1 MAVTRAQSA
10 NIANMLQQNVKIAI
24 NKENPDLKAL
34 TTKTNGVGLV
44 ARPVSHAG
52 QRSALGDIRN
62 KVSAISI
69 DPSKKQTAIKKEIVQ
84 LSNKLQSQQ
93 SLVLNK
99 TKATS
104 SLKSL
109 IETQTD
115 YANVHLDAEEPVHK
129 PEPKIPEVLRSM
141 PSQPSTVSL
150 LPVASVPECM
160 DISDDK
166 PEAFSKALLK
176 VQDIDANDKEN
187 PQLVSEYVNDIYNYM
202 RHLEEKYMV
211 RPNYLEGQ
219 EVSGKM
225 RAILIDWLCQVHHRF
240 HLLQE
245 TLYLTVA
252 IIDRFLQLCPVPRN
266 KLQLVG
272 VTCMLIASKYEEMYA
287 PELADFVYITDNAY
301 QKKDIRDMEAKI
313 LRALDF
319 NMGKPL
325 CLHFLRRDSKA
336 GQVDAMKHTL
346 AKYLMELT
354 IVEYDMVHYNP
365 SEIAAG
371 ALCLSMLLLDGSKW
385 TDTLSHYSSYTEKD
399 LMPMVHKL
407 STLVIKADKSKLT
420 AVRTKYAS
428 SKFNKISTISEL
440 QSQTLI
446 DLSTAA
452 ETAS

>member
-1 MAVTRAQSA
+1 MAVTRSQSA
-10 NIANMLQQNVKIAI
+10 NVLQQNLKIAI

-34 TTKTNGVGLV
+34 TTKTIGLGQV

-69 DPSKKQTAIKKEIVQ
+69 DPTKKQTAIKKEIVQ
-84 LSNKLQSQQ
+84 LSNKLQPQQ

-115 YANVHLDAEEPVHK
+115 YANHVHLDAEEPVHIK
-129 PEPKIPEVLRSM
+129 PEPKIPDLLRSM

-150 LPVASVPECM
+150 VPPVKTECM
-160 DISDDK
+160 DISEDK

-202 RHLEEKYMV
+202 RHLEEKYTV
-211 RPNYLEGQ
+211 RPNYLEGL
-219 EVSGKM
+219 EVTGKM
-225 RAILIDWLCQVHHRF
+225 RSILIDWLCQVHHRF

-252 IIDRFLQLCPVPRN
+252 LIDRFLQLCPVPRS

-354 IVEYDMVHYNP
+354 IIEYDMVHHNP

-385 TDTLSHYSSYTEKD
+385 TDTLSHYSSYSESD

-407 STLVIKADKSKLT
+407 STLVIKAEKSKLT

-446 DLSTAA
+446 DLAAAA
-452 ETAS
+452 EAAS

>member
-10 NIANMLQQNVKIAI
+10 NVLIQNVKITL
-24 NKENPDLKAL
+24 NKENPDSKAL
-34 TTKTNGVGLV
+34 LTKTNGLGIGLL

-62 KVSAISI
+62 KVSAITI
-69 DPSKKQTAIKKEIVQ
+69 DPGKKQAAIKKEIVE
-84 LSNKLQSQQ
+84 LPNKLPSQQ

-99 TKATS
+99 AKATS

-109 IETQTD
+109 VDVKTTE
-115 YANVHLDAEEPVHK
+115 YGPHVHLDSEEPVH
-129 PEPKIPEVLRSM
+129 IPEAKLPGLLRSI
-141 PSQPSTVSL
+141 PVQQSTVSL
-150 LPVASVPECM
+150 VPVYAPIPECM
-160 DISDDK
+160 DISEDK
-166 PEAFSKALLK
+166 PEAFSKTLLK
-176 VQDIDANDKEN
+176 VQDIDANDKDN

-202 RHLEEKYMV
+202 RHLEVKYTV
-211 RPNYLEGQ
+211 RTNYLEGQ

-252 IIDRFLQLCPVPRN
+252 IIDRFLQACPVPRN

-287 PELADFVYITDNAY
+287 PEVADFVYITDNAY
-301 QKKDIRDMEAKI
+301 QKRDIRDMEAKI

-336 GQVDAMKHTL
+336 GQVDANKHTL

-354 IVEYDMVHYNP
+354 IVEYDMVQYNP
-365 SEIAAG
+365 SEVAAG
-371 ALCLSMLLLDGSKW
+371 ALCLSMILLDGTKW
-385 TDTLSHYSSYTEKD
+385 TETLSHYSSYTEKD
-399 LMPMVHKL
+399 LTTMVQKL
-407 STLVIKADKSKLT
+407 SSLVVKAENSKLT

-428 SKFNKISTISEL
+428 SKFNKISAISEL
-440 QSQTLI
+440 KSQRVK
-446 DLSTAA
+446 DLS
-452 ETAS
+452 EGAS